1 MRIRALIIMEYLV
14 NQEPRQSTPRQT
26 KTPESFGTPISNK
39 HPNHYTSDHP
49 KKEYPSAPRVEG
61 SKRPYTDHTGW
72 NNTRHPYRPLA
83 PKPFPPEDVRNFGS
97 NGQQR
102 TLEILE
108 PSQVE
113 VDAINRLLD
122 GDLSSEQVADQN
134 YLAQYRLYQNLVK
147 RGMKPD
153 ESEADF
159 VRNAHLKSEHTLN
172 GGKYIHKCS
181 AAGGIMY
188 ISPSIWNKIADDRCV
203 VCVYLGAKANEFMYF
218 NSIED
223 ILNWVSE
230 DDIVIK
236 LTGEEKAD
244 VVQEL
249 YSGILEG
256 VKGTAYTMI
265 RIGSNEKY
273 NSVFVPISH
282 DPNANDNL
290 TDDNI

>member
-1 MRIRALIIMEYLV
+1 M
-14 NQEPRQSTPRQT
+14 
-26 KTPESFGTPISNK
+26 
-39 HPNHYTSDHP
+39 
-49 KKEYPSAPRVEG
+49 
-61 SKRPYTDHTGW
+61 
-72 NNTRHPYRPLA
+72 
-83 PKPFPPEDVRNFGS
+83 
-97 NGQQR
+97 
-102 TLEILE
+102 EILE

-273 NSVFVPISH
+273 NSVFAPISH
-282 DPNANDNL
+282 DPNAM
-290 TDDNI
+290 II